1 MRLQAKNIIKQRSI
15 IEIDKEVN
23 LKCYTEKGEMDIV
36 KAKTKRFYIELIKP
50 KAKKLKEDF
59 LINDEQLKIVYSL
72 PHKICRETYVKNF
85 QYRILNYI
93 LYTNDWLYK
102 FEITDSP
109 LCPFCRNEIET
120 IYHLFY
126 YCTFVQSF
134 WHQFESFLTEAN
146 NKTISISFDQIFLG
160 DIQIT
165 ALPLKNYLILLGK
178 IHIYTCRRNK
188 VHPTLQG

>member
-1 MRLQAKNIIKQRSI
+1 M
-15 IEIDKEVN
+15 
-23 LKCYTEKGEMDIV
+23 
-36 KAKTKRFYIELIKP
+36 
-50 KAKKLKEDF
+50 
-59 LINDEQLKIVYSL
+59 KIVYSL

-109 LCPFCRNEIET
+109 LCPFCRNEVET

-146 NKTISISFDQIFLG
+146 NKISISFDQIFLG

-188 VHPTLQG
+188 VHPTLQGFLNIVKSKYLVERHLALNEGKVNSFENRWEMLGKGVGGFQLQQSNL